1 MANESLGKDLLLVR
15 LQDDLQGARHDGKH
29 LTLVEGRER
38 NTMHFAV
45 NSVPSPGL
53 GGVKQNPDGTFA
65 GQVAII
71 ANAREMPAPAGWGQ
85 ADSWFRLRGERDAHG
100 ALQRNLPL
108 GDATVVAPIG
118 TQVPGGVRA
127 VFYEGGPEQRDAAIR
142 QVFAERGVEMQS
154 ANQWG
159 WNGHNIDQHAQWRKT
174 TADQLWP
181 GQHQHIHLGPY
192 QGSLDERFARADMG
206 GIIEEMRKGNRL
218 YATPSGAEV
227 PYADVGRQR
236 VDEATRDLRA
246 LVFDGTPPR
255 DRSAVAPVYEDHLQR
270 VERQLGQVQ
279 DLDRKL
285 LSQAQAEAALDRQV
299 QQPRQQGAQPQPSSQ
314 PQHASQQRHP
324 TAQPQAQPARVG
336 QAAGLPALNG
346 MVRPPAAQ
354 IGQVPPLVSEQ
365 SGRNVPASKDQLM
378 NAMRSGL
385 KAMNL
390 DSNSA
395 QRVLSRL
402 SERLDG
408 MLAKGQPLP
417 SLGRFDMTAVSQLPT
432 YTARQ
437 AQQGLSQQIGQPRP
451 GRGR

>member
-15 LQDDLQGARHDGKH
+15 LQDDVQGARHDGKQ

-53 GGVKQNPDGTFA
+53 GGVKHNPDGTFA

-71 ANAREMPAPAGWGQ
+71 ANAREMPTPAGWGQ
-85 ADSWFRLRGERDAHG
+85 ADSWFRLRGERDANG

-108 GDATVVAPIG
+108 GDATVVAPVG

-127 VFYEGGPEQRDAAIR
+127 VFYEGGPAQRDAAIR
-142 QVFAERGVEMQS
+142 QVFAERGVEMRS

-159 WNGHNIDQHAQWRKT
+159 WNGHNIDQHEQWRKT

-181 GQHQHIHLGPY
+181 GQRQHIHLGPY
-192 QGSLDERFARADMG
+192 QGSMDERFARADMG
-206 GIIEEMRKGNRL
+206 GVIEEMRRGNRFH
-218 YATPSGAEV
+218 ATASGAEV

-236 VDEATRDLRA
+236 VDEAARDLRK

-255 DRSAVAPVYEDHLQR
+255 DRSAVAPVYEAHLQR

-285 LSQAQAEAALDRQV
+285 LSQAPAQAAAPPDRQA
-299 QQPRQQGAQPQPSSQ
+299 QQQRQQGAQPQPSSPAQ
-314 PQHASQQRHP
+314 P
-324 TAQPQAQPARVG
+324 TAQQKPAAAQPVRGG
-336 QAAGLPALNG
+336 QGAGMPATNG
-346 MVRPPAAQ
+346 PLAAQ
-354 IGQVPPLVSEQ
+354 IGQVPRLVPEQ
-365 SGRNVPASKDQLM
+365 GARNVPASKDQLM

-390 DSNSA
+390 DANSA

-408 MLAKGQPLP
+408 MLAKGQALP
-417 SLGRFDMTAVSQLPT
+417 SLGRFDMTAVSQLPA

-437 AQQGLSQQIGQPRP
+437 VQQGVSQQIGQPRP